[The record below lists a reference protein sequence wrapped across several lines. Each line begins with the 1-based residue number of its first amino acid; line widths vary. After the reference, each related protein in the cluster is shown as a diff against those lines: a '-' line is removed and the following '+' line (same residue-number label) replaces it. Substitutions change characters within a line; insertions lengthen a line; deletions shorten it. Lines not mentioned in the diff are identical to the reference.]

1 MSKLA
6 LTWAAIKGALN
17 PFGSIFDSVATYALG
32 CTNDALNA
40 IDVSKKEKIMAA
52 LNIAT
57 KCLAVLNAIAWLCPV
72 KWQTAYKA
80 TIAAVQ
86 CVCAALDDLHL
97 TIAELSNVR
106 ARFEAAYAAWEGPDN
121 ETCVDESAL
130 AKAA

>member
-17 PFGSIFDSVATYALG
+17 PFGSIFDSVATYALER
-32 CTNDALNA
+32 TNDALNA

-57 KCLAVLNAIAWLCPV
+57 KALAVLNAVAWLCPV

-80 TIAAVQ
+80 TIEAVQ
-86 CVCAALDDLHL
+86 EVCNALFDLHL
-97 TIAELSNVR
+97 TVEELSGVR
-106 ARFEAAYAAWEGPDN
+106 TKFEAAYAAWQSPDD

-130 AKAA
+130 AMAA

>member
-6 LTWAAIKGALN
+6 LTWAAVKGLLN
-17 PFGSIFDSVATYALG
+17 PFGSIFDSMATYVLSKVNG
-32 CTNDALNA
+32 ALNA

-57 KCLAVLNAIAWLCPV
+57 KGLAVLNAIAWLCPV

-86 CVCAALDDLHL
+86 SVCAALDDLHL
-97 TIAELSNVR
+97 TIEELSNVR
-106 ARFEAAYAAWEGPDN
+106 ARFEAAYAAWEGPDD
-121 ETCVDESAL
+121 ETCMDESAL
-130 AKAA
+130 AMAA

>member
-6 LTWAAIKGALN
+6 LTWAAVKGLLN
-17 PFGSIFDSVATYALG
+17 PFGSIFDSMATYVLSKVNG
-32 CTNDALNA
+32 ALNA

-57 KCLAVLNAIAWLCPV
+57 KGLAVLNAIAWLCPT

-80 TIAAVQ
+80 TIEAVQ
-86 CVCAALDDLHL
+86 EVCNALFDLHL
-97 TIAELSNVR
+97 TIEELSGVR
-106 ARFEAAYAAWEGPDN
+106 SKFEIAYAIWRSDDD